1 MLTNLKMEHSNVE
14 EDSVL
19 QAIDEFESM
28 AESSVMKT
36 IEDFE
41 IIAENVSQTYHIK
54 NENSNEPATV
64 AVSESKVQ
72 HKRKSKSTKCSKCDK
87 VFNDTSNL
95 KKHVFTIH
103 DKLKFE
109 CNLCNKKFTYQYLIV
124 HKKVAHIGIEKVP
137 CNQCDNLF
145 SSKHALKR
153 HVATIHKIFTCSIC
167 NQEFDRKLFLNT
179 HMKFNHAS

>member
-1 MLTNLKMEHSNVE
+1 MLTKLKMEHSNVE

-19 QAIDEFESM
+19 QTIDEFESM
-28 AESSVMKT
+28 AESSIMKT

-41 IIAENVSQTYHIK
+41 IIADQYYDSQTFHIK
-54 NENSNEPATV
+54 NSNENVTI

-72 HKRKSKSTKCSKCDK
+72 LKRKSKSTKCSKCDK

-124 HKKVAHIGIEKVP
+124 HKKVAHVGIEKVP
-137 CNQCDNLF
+137 CNQCDYLF

-153 HVATIHKIFTCSIC
+153 HVETIHKIFKCNIC